1 MKTIATTVSKDF
13 RKMFRSVRF
22 LTNSRSISSPLDT
35 SHDTRHLSDKSGSGI
50 PSGLTQKLIRGSR
63 NKFSIPQLEKSLSLG
78 RNLGQVKLNPDDFF
92 GMITKVK
99 IKPIPKNSDVQDLI
113 KMIVDLK
120 EDSDVKISKGIT
132 YFKCY
137 YLIVEEFERRAKE
150 GQIPLQVNNFQ
161 KDSTDFSVILK
172 YPGSS

>member
-1 MKTIATTVSKDF
+1 ML
-13 RKMFRSVRF
+13 RSVRL

-35 SHDTRHLSDKSGSGI
+35 SHDTRHLSDKSGTGI

-92 GMITKVK
+92 GIITKVK
-99 IKPIPKNSDVQDLI
+99 TKPIPKHSDVQDLI
-113 KMIVDLK
+113 KIMVDLK
-120 EDSDVKISKGIT
+120 QDSDMKLSKGVT
-132 YFKCY
+132 YFKCFY
-137 YLIVEEFERRAKE
+137 SIVEEFEKRAKE

-161 KDSTDFSVILK
+161 NFFTDFSVILK
-172 YPGSS
+172 YPGCS

>member
-1 MKTIATTVSKDF
+1 ML
-13 RKMFRSVRF
+13 RSVRL
-22 LTNSRSISSPLDT
+22 LTNPRGISSPLDP
-35 SHDTRHLSDKSGSGI
+35 SHDTRHFSDKSGTGI
-50 PSGLTQKLIRGSR
+50 PNGLSQKLIRGSR

-92 GMITKVK
+92 GMISKVK
-99 IKPIPKNSDVQDLI
+99 TKPIPKNSDVQDLI
-113 KMIVDLK
+113 KIIVDLK
-120 EDSDVKISKGIT
+120 QDSDMKLSKGVT
-132 YFKCY
+132 YFKCF

-161 KDSTDFSVILK
+161 KQITDFSVILM